1 MAQSVILLE
10 AAIRAYGGLKG
21 MDIVSNS
28 IQVGCC
34 VLMMLSCW
42 ILEVA
47 FSSIWFLHQMPSLK
61 YTCINIGVFWILSTC
76 VNQQTM
82 ELAKV
87 SKEKS
92 NKVNCWYKAGQ
103 ISFMLVMPNSDPII
117 CMLQQES
124 KFIRPGNIFFSV
136 LFSSLDGPVWA
147 SVSYS

>member
-1 MAQSVILLE
+1 MAQRVILLE
-10 AAIRAYGGLKG
+10 AAISWWAYGGLKG
-21 MDIVSNS
+21 MDIRLLCLNDA
-28 IQVGCC
+28 Q
-34 VLMMLSCW
+34 LLNTRSCFQLYL
-42 ILEVA
+42 IFTSDA
-47 FSSIWFLHQMPSLK
+47 IPSAAPK
-61 YTCINIGVFWILSTC
+61 YTCIKIGVFWILSKC